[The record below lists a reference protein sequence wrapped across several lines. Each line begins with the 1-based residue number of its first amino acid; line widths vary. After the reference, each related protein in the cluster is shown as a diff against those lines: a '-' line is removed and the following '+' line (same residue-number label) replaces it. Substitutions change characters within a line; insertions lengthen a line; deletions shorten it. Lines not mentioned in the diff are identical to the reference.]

1 MLAAL
6 GEIIRTMVLE
16 SLCRG
21 GYFGVV
27 QPIDDETAIQAAV
40 AHVRYTYPGAGCINK
55 HRTGRRDSQVK
66 SGSGTAMGDEIKRC
80 HDHLVARLGWSRGFG
95 PTDAGCDPIPQ
106 R

>member
-55 HRTGRRDSQVK
+55 HRTDPSRFTGEIWKRHGDGGRDQAVS
-66 SGSGTAMGDEIKRC
+66 
-80 HDHLVARLGWSRGFG
+80 
-95 PTDAGCDPIPQ
+95 
-106 R
+106 